1 MITSRKV
8 KRITTGIMAWFC
20 VLSSQALVECGLYAD
35 GGGAN
40 IFLGADNIKTG
51 EIATTYRL
59 TKEADVLNNAK
70 FTFEVACDANV
81 SDAELNEVIMLS
93 GVKKKPE
100 NGETPVAPTAT
111 ELRNATDASSAVR
124 ITDVGSF
131 FKTDANKC
139 KLANFEISRGWG
151 SGSLGTELAKINI
164 TNELKTRIKTIEDN
178 YSKRKSELEQAIS
191 NCEFGSD
198 EYNEAYSNE
207 WSYDTTDAWNQITDD
222 DFNKLSALAN
232 TAIEVARKCYAFNN
246 NSTVGTHLTNAETG
260 YNGYQNSSNNQDKFK
275 YLLVAIGNAFMA
287 CCVSIENRATELGI
301 TEDFTAGCSDYY
313 YLKNSIYNSYN
324 YVDDTFYW
332 PITNLKGFYLP
343 GMTYMLER
351 ATVLELLKGGVD
363 GLTLDVTETVGAEA
377 STSVVGETFQIY
389 DTEARHAKL
398 YFKNNVITFEIPLD
412 LPERTSD
419 AENPKIN
426 SFTIS
431 CLEKNAIL
439 SESK

>member
-1 MITSRKV
+1 MRTLR
-8 KRITTGIMAWFC
+8 RR
-20 VLSSQALVECGLYAD
+20 
-35 GGGAN
+35 GGGTN
-40 IFLGADNIKTG
+40 TFLGAENIKTG

-111 ELRNATDASSAVR
+111 ELRSATDASSAVR

-164 TNELKTRIKTIEDN
+164 TNELKTRIETINNN
-178 YSKRKSELEQAIS
+178 YSTRSFELTQAVDQAMS
-191 NCEFGSD
+191 NYGLGSAQ
-198 EYNEAYSNE
+198 YNEAYFNE
-207 WSYDTTDAWNQITDD
+207 WSYDTTDAWNQMTDD

-275 YLLVAIGNAFMA
+275 NLIVAICNAFMA
-287 CCVSIENRATELGI
+287 CCTSIENVATELEI
-301 TEDFTAGCSDYY
+301 AEDFTKTENGNNSRYY
-313 YLKNSIYNSYN
+313 YLKNYLYNSSSDVGDN
-324 YVDDTFYW
+324 FYL
-332 PITNLKGFYLP
+332 PTERLGKYLP
-343 GMTYMLER
+343 GMQYMLER
-351 ATVLELLKGGVD
+351 ATALDLLKGGAS
-363 GLTLDVTETVGAEA
+363 GLTLDNTETVGAEA
-377 STSVVGETFQIY
+377 STSVAGETFQIY
-389 DTEARHAKL
+389 DTETRHAKL

-412 LPERTSD
+412 LPERTND
-419 AENPKIN
+419 ADNPKIN
-426 SFTIS
+426 LFSIS
-431 CLEKNAIL
+431 CLGKNAIL
-439 SESK
+439 SDGE

>member
-1 MITSRKV
+1 M
-8 KRITTGIMAWFC
+8 
-20 VLSSQALVECGLYAD
+20 
-35 GGGAN
+35 GGGTN
-40 IFLGADNIKTG
+40 TFLGSDNIKTG

-100 NGETPVAPTAT
+100 DGSTAVAATAT
-111 ELRNATDASSAVR
+111 ELRSATDDSSAVR

-139 KLANFEISRGWG
+139 KLANFEISRVWG
-151 SGSLGTELAKINI
+151 NGSLGEITKINI
-164 TNELKTRIKTIEDN
+164 TDELKSRIKTIDSN
-178 YSKRKSELEQAIS
+178 YSDKTSELDQAIYEVMS
-191 NCEFGSD
+191 VYGFESTQ
-198 EYNEAYSNE
+198 YSEANNNK
-207 WSYDTTDAWNQITDD
+207 WTYDYIDVWNQMTND

-246 NSTVGTHLTNAETG
+246 NSTVGTHLTNAEQG
-260 YNGYQNSSNNQDKFK
+260 YNGYQNSSNNKDKFK
-275 YLLVAIGNAFMA
+275 YLLVAISNAFMA

-301 TEDFTAGCSDYY
+301 TEDFTKDSLDYSR
-313 YLKNSIYNSYN
+313 LKDSIYNSYDD
-324 YVDDTFYW
+324 VEDTFYW
-332 PITNLKGFYLP
+332 PITYLNYYYLP
-343 GMTYMLER
+343 GMQYILGR
-351 ATVLELLKGGVD
+351 ATALDLLKGGVD
-363 GLTLDVTETVGAEA
+363 GLTLDTTETVEAEA
-377 STSVVGETFQIY
+377 STSVAGETFQIY

-419 AENPKIN
+419 TDNPKIN
-426 SFTIS
+426 LFSIS
-431 CLEKNAIL
+431 CLNKNAIL
-439 SESK
+439 SDGE

>member
-1 MITSRKV
+1 MRTLCR
-8 KRITTGIMAWFC
+8 W
-20 VLSSQALVECGLYAD
+20 

-40 IFLGADNIKTG
+40 TFLGANNIKTG

-93 GVKKKPE
+93 GVKKKP
-100 NGETPVAPTAT
+100 GDGGTAVAPTAT

-124 ITDVGSF
+124 ITEVGSF

-151 SGSLGTELAKINI
+151 SGSLGEITQINI
-164 TNELKTRIKTIEDN
+164 SDELKTRIETINNN
-178 YSKRKSELEQAIS
+178 YSTRSFEFEQAVGQAMS
-191 NCEFGSD
+191 NYGFGSAQ
-198 EYNEAYSNE
+198 YNEAYSNE
-207 WSYDTTDAWNQITDD
+207 MTYNSVTAWNEMTDD
-222 DFNKLSALAN
+222 DFNKLSVLAN

-260 YNGYQNSSNNQDKFK
+260 YNGYQNSSNNKNKFK
-275 YLLVAIGNAFMA
+275 NLLVAIGNAFMA

-301 TEDFTAGCSDYY
+301 TEDFTANYSDYY
-313 YLKNSIYNSYN
+313 YLKDNIYNSYN
-324 YVDDTFYW
+324 DVDSTFLW
-332 PITNLKGFYLP
+332 PITNLKDSYLP
-343 GMTYMLER
+343 GMTYMLGR
-351 ATVLELLKGGVD
+351 ATALDLVKGGVD
-363 GLTLDVTETVGAEA
+363 GLTLDATETVGAEA

-389 DTEARHAKL
+389 DTETRHAKL

-412 LPERTSD
+412 LPERTND
-419 AENPKIN
+419 TDNPKIN

-431 CLEKNAIL
+431 CLGKNAIL
-439 SESK
+439 LDGE